1 MRLEKYP
8 HIYFFLSLIPIF
20 SFFFIQNKFIVN
32 AAYSDDWNAINGLVI
47 RYFSAGDSFFDK
59 LSLII
64 SQNNEHREGYLSI
77 IAIVQFWVF
86 GNINYKLFDLLG
98 SLSILGTFF
107 IFYGYLLKFKKPRWI
122 ILPIS
127 FILFNF
133 LYYQNSF
140 WSICALQNNTILF
153 FVLTTFYFLIDLNS
167 KLKFILALLFAI
179 LATFTSGNGMLVFI
193 AAIPMFKGSNARFI
207 SIWAITFLLII
218 ILYYQ
223 GYVHP
228 MHRGEILDN
237 VFLFW
242 PITKTFFVYLGSS
255 LSVFNFQS
263 MDVLITSSFC
273 LGLILTALLIKFLID
288 HFKSIVLVKSNFDF
302 IISGLVFIL
311 LTMLVYSIGRANDR
325 VELVFESRYAIT
337 MSIGLCLIT
346 LLLYDKLSGN
356 RVLKY
361 SLLFTSIFFCLL
373 SYTSKLLDSVNFNNV
388 VTANFIKHNLQHREH
403 FYYKSNEGKKV
414 DLTHPIISNDYLLPK
429 PMVSLSTTVMGSMT
443 YLNEVIDISFSH
455 HYVKLDPQLDTIS
468 RFMVSDFATPLPIDK
483 NHIADFHLTSLNNV
497 ISYHNDKAKSLITKG
512 SDGYYMVLQNES
524 KQYWVFN
531 MFWENSDFESQ
542 LSNFGGICV
551 KNLSGNI
558 PFKYFPDD
566 IYTLRIINISGAKKE
581 VLGELTQVKLS
592 GI

>member
-1 MRLEKYP
+1 
-8 HIYFFLSLIPIF
+8 
-20 SFFFIQNKFIVN
+20 
-32 AAYSDDWNAINGLVI
+32 
-47 RYFSAGDSFFDK
+47 
-59 LSLII
+59 
-64 SQNNEHREGYLSI
+64 
-77 IAIVQFWVF
+77 
-86 GNINYKLFDLLG
+86 
-98 SLSILGTFF
+98 
-107 IFYGYLLKFKKPRWI
+107 
-122 ILPIS
+122 
-127 FILFNF
+127 
-133 LYYQNSF
+133 
-140 WSICALQNNTILF
+140 
-153 FVLTTFYFLIDLNS
+153 
-167 KLKFILALLFAI
+167 
-179 LATFTSGNGMLVFI
+179 
-193 AAIPMFKGSNARFI
+193 
-207 SIWAITFLLII
+207 
-218 ILYYQ
+218 
-223 GYVHP
+223 
-228 MHRGEILDN
+228 
-237 VFLFW
+237 
-242 PITKTFFVYLGSS
+242 
-255 LSVFNFQS
+255 
-263 MDVLITSSFC
+263 
-273 LGLILTALLIKFLID
+273 
-288 HFKSIVLVKSNFDF
+288 
-302 IISGLVFIL
+302 
-311 LTMLVYSIGRANDR
+311 MLVYSIGRANDR

-468 RFMVSDFATPLPIDK
+468 RFMISDFATPLPIDK

>member
-77 IAIVQFWVF
+77 IAIIQFWIF

-98 SLSILGTFF
+98 SLSILGIFF
-107 IFYGYLLKFKKPRWI
+107 IFYGYLLKFNKPRWI

-140 WSICALQNNTILF
+140 WSICALLNNTILF

-179 LATFTSGNGMLVFI
+179 LATFTSGNGMIIFF
-193 AAIPMFKGSNARFI
+193 AAIPMFKGSSTKFI
-207 SIWAITFLLII
+207 SIWAITFLMI
-218 ILYYQ
+218 ILLYYK

-228 MHRGEILDN
+228 LQRGEILDN

-242 PITKTFFVYLGSS
+242 PIAKTFFVYLGSS

-325 VELVFESRYAIT
+325 IELVFESRYAIT

-361 SLLFTSIFFCLL
+361 SLLFTSI
-373 SYTSKLLDSVNFNNV
+373 S
-388 VTANFIKHNLQHREH
+388 
-403 FYYKSNEGKKV
+403 
-414 DLTHPIISNDYLLPK
+414 
-429 PMVSLSTTVMGSMT
+429 
-443 YLNEVIDISFSH
+443 
-455 HYVKLDPQLDTIS
+455 
-468 RFMVSDFATPLPIDK
+468 
-483 NHIADFHLTSLNNV
+483 
-497 ISYHNDKAKSLITKG
+497 
-512 SDGYYMVLQNES
+512 
-524 KQYWVFN
+524 
-531 MFWENSDFESQ
+531 
-542 LSNFGGICV
+542 ICA
-551 KNLSGNI
+551 
-558 PFKYFPDD
+558 
-566 IYTLRIINISGAKKE
+566 IINR
-581 VLGELTQVKLS
+581 
-592 GI
+592 

>member
-1 MRLEKYP
+1 MRLGKYP

-77 IAIVQFWVF
+77 IAIIQFWIF

-98 SLSILGTFF
+98 SLSILGIFF
-107 IFYGYLLKFKKPRWI
+107 IFYGYLLKFNKPRWI

-167 KLKFILALLFAI
+167 KLKFIVALLFAI

-193 AAIPMFKGSNARFI
+193 AAIPMFKGSSAKFI
-207 SIWAITFLLII
+207 SIWAINFLLII
-218 ILYYQ
+218 FLYYQ

-228 MHRGEILDN
+228 LQRGEILDN

-242 PITKTFFVYLGSS
+242 PIAKTFFVYLGSS

-263 MDVLITSSFC
+263 MDVLIPSSFC

-325 VELVFESRYAIT
+325 TELVFESRYAIT

-346 LLLYDKLSGN
+346 LLLYDKLLGN
-356 RVLKY
+356 RLLKY
-361 SLLFTSIFFCLL
+361 SLLLITISFCFL
-373 SYTSKLLDSVNFNNV
+373 SYTSKLLDSVNFNHV
-388 VTANFIKHNLQHREH
+388 VAANFIKHNLQHREH
-403 FYYKSNEGKKV
+403 FYYKSNQGKKV

-429 PMVSLSTTVMGSMT
+429 PKVSLSTTVMGTMT

-455 HYVKLDPQLDTIS
+455 HYVKLDPRLDAIS
-468 RFMVSDFATPLPIDK
+468 RFMISDFATPLPREK
-483 NHIADFHLTSLNNV
+483 NHMADFHLTSLNNV
-497 ISYHNDKAKSLITKG
+497 ISYHNEKATSVISTG
-512 SDGYYMVLQNES
+512 SDGCYLVLKNRLN
-524 KQYWVFN
+524 QYWVFN
-531 MFWENSDFESQ
+531 MFWGNSDFESQ
-542 LSNFGGICV
+542 LFNFGGICV
-551 KNLSGNI
+551 KNLSGNS

-581 VLGELTQVKLS
+581 VVGELSQVKLS